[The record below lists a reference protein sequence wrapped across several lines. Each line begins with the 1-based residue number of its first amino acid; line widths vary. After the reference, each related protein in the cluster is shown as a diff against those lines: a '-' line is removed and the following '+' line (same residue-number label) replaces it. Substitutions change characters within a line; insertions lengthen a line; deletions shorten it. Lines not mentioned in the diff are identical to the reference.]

1 MTQKNYD
8 LEFETISVRGAS
20 GGDKTTGAIS
30 YPIYQSAT
38 FKHPELNKSTGYD
51 YSRTNNPTR
60 EEVEKTLNLLEC
72 GLGALAFST
81 GVAAITACIHLF
93 KPGDH
98 IIISEDL
105 YGGTFR
111 LFNDIY
117 STFGIKA
124 SFIDTSNISEIEKEI
139 LENTKGI
146 FIETPSNPLMRV
158 SDISS
163 ISNICKSKNLILIV
177 DNTFLTPYF
186 QKPLLL
192 GADIVVHSGTKFLGG
207 HNDVLAGFIVSNNE
221 NILEKLKI
229 IQNSTG
235 AVLSSFDSWLILRG
249 IKTLHIRLEKSQEN
263 AIILANYLK
272 ANRNIEKVYY
282 VGLEDNIGYKVNSI
296 QSTGFGSMI
305 SFRVKNLDIIPK
317 ILKKL
322 KVISFAESL
331 GGVETLI
338 TYPHTQTHSEI
349 PKYLKDKLGVDEKL
363 LRLSVGIEN
372 INDLIK
378 DLEIVLGD
386 QE

>member
-1 MTQKNYD
+1 MTQKNYN

-51 YSRTNNPTR
+51 YSRTSNPTR
-60 EEVEKTLNLLEC
+60 EEVEKTLNLLEG

-117 STFGIKA
+117 SIYGIKS
-124 SFIDTSNISEIEKEI
+124 SFIDTSDINKVKNEI
-139 LENTKGI
+139 LENTKCI

-158 SDISS
+158 SDISL
-163 ISNICKSKNLILIV
+163 ISNICKNKNLILIV

-221 NILEKLKI
+221 NILKKLKV

-235 AVLSSFDSWLILRG
+235 ATLSSFDSWLILRG
-249 IKTLHIRLEKSQEN
+249 LKTLHIRLEKSQEN
-263 AIILANYLK
+263 AIVLANYLK
-272 ANRNIEKVYY
+272 GNKNIEKVYY
-282 VGLEDNIGYKVNSI
+282 VGLEDHIGYKVNSL

-305 SFRVKNLDIIPK
+305 SFRVKNKDTISK
-317 ILKKL
+317 ILKEL
-322 KVISFAESL
+322 KVIAFAESL

-349 PKYLKDKLGVDEKL
+349 PKGLKDKLGVDENL
-363 LRLSVGIEN
+363 LRISVGLEN

-378 DLEIVLGD
+378 DLERVLED
-386 QE
+386 

>member
-1 MTQKNYD
+1 MTQKNYN
-8 LEFETISVRGAS
+8 LQFETLSVRGAS
-20 GGDKTTGAIS
+20 GGDNITGAIS

-38 FKHPELNKSTGYD
+38 FRHPELNKSTGYD

-60 EEVEKTLNLLEC
+60 EEVEKTLNLLER

-81 GVAAITACIHLF
+81 GVSAITACIHLF
-93 KPGDH
+93 RPGDH
-98 IIISEDL
+98 IIVSEDL

-117 STFGIKA
+117 SIYGIKS
-124 SFIDTSNISEIEKEI
+124 SFVDTSEISKIEDEIK
-139 LENTKGI
+139 ENTKGI

-158 SDISS
+158 SNISLISDICR
-163 ISNICKSKNLILIV
+163 IKDLILIV

-192 GADIVVHSGTKFLGG
+192 GADIVIHSGTKFLGG

-221 NILEKLKI
+221 NLLKKLKV

-235 AVLSSFDSWLILRG
+235 ATLSSFDSWLILRG
-249 IKTLHIRLEKSQEN
+249 LKTLHIRLEKSQEN
-263 AIILANYLK
+263 AIMLSNYLRK
-272 ANRNIEKVYY
+272 NKNIEKVYY
-282 VGLEDNIGYKVNSI
+282 VGLKDHVGYEVNSL
-296 QSTGFGSMI
+296 QATGFGSMI
-305 SFRVKNLDIIPK
+305 SFRVKDITMIPK

-322 KVISFAESL
+322 EVISFAESL

-338 TYPHTQTHSEI
+338 TYPHTQTHSEM
-349 PKYLKDKLGVDEKL
+349 PKDLKDRLGVDEKL

-378 DLEIVLGD
+378 DLERVLG
-386 QE
+386 E

>member
-1 MTQKNYD
+1 MTQKNYN

-51 YSRTNNPTR
+51 YSRTSNPTR
-60 EEVEKTLNLLEC
+60 EEVEKTLNLLEG

-117 STFGIKA
+117 SIYGIKS
-124 SFIDTSNISEIEKEI
+124 SFIDTSDINKVKNEI
-139 LENTKGI
+139 LENTKCI

-158 SDISS
+158 SDISL
-163 ISNICKSKNLILIV
+163 ISNICKNKNLILIV

-221 NILEKLKI
+221 NILKKLKV

-235 AVLSSFDSWLILRG
+235 ATLSSFDSWLILRG
-249 IKTLHIRLEKSQEN
+249 LKTLHIRLEKSQEN
-263 AIILANYLK
+263 AIVLANYLK
-272 ANRNIEKVYY
+272 GNKNIEKVYY
-282 VGLEDNIGYKVNSI
+282 VGLEDHIGYKVNSL

-305 SFRVKNLDIIPK
+305 SFRVKNKDTISK
-317 ILKKL
+317 ILKEL
-322 KVISFAESL
+322 KVIAFAESL

-349 PKYLKDKLGVDEKL
+349 PKGLKDKLGVDENL
-363 LRLSVGIEN
+363 LRISVGIEN

-378 DLEIVLGD
+378 DLERVLED
-386 QE
+386 

>member
-117 STFGIKA
+117 SAFGIKA

-322 KVISFAESL
+322 KVISLAESL

>member
-1 MTQKNYD
+1 MTQKKYD

-20 GGDKTTGAIS
+20 CGDNKTGAIS

-60 EEVEKTLNLLEC
+60 EEVEKTLNLLEG
-72 GLGALAFST
+72 GLGSLAFST

-98 IIISEDL
+98 IIVSEDL

-117 STFGIKA
+117 SIYGIKS
-124 SFIDTSNISEIEKEI
+124 SFVDTSNISEV
-139 LENTKGI
+139 ENKISKKTKGI

-158 SDISS
+158 SDIAS
-163 ISNICKSKNLILIV
+163 ISNICKTKDLILIV

-192 GADIVVHSGTKFLGG
+192 GADIVIHSGTKFLGG

-221 NILEKLKI
+221 NILKKLKV

-235 AVLSSFDSWLILRG
+235 AVLSAFDSWLILRG
-249 IKTLHIRLEKSQEN
+249 LKTLHIRLEKSQEN

-272 ANRNIEKVYY
+272 RNKNIEKVYY
-282 VGLEDNIGYKVNSI
+282 VGLEDHIGYEINTL

-305 SFRVKNLDIIPK
+305 SFRVKDVNIIPK
-317 ILKKL
+317 MLKEL

-338 TYPHTQTHSEI
+338 TYPHTQTHSEM
-349 PKYLKDKLGVDEKL
+349 PKDLKDKLGVDEKL

-378 DLEIVLGD
+378 DLESVLEG
-386 QE
+386 

>member
-1 MTQKNYD
+1 MTQKNYN

-51 YSRTNNPTR
+51 YSRTSNPTR
-60 EEVEKTLNLLEC
+60 EEVEKTLNLLEG

-117 STFGIKA
+117 SIYGIKS
-124 SFIDTSNISEIEKEI
+124 SFIDTSDINKVKNEI
-139 LENTKGI
+139 LENTKCI

-158 SDISS
+158 SDISL
-163 ISNICKSKNLILIV
+163 ISNICKNKNLILIV

-221 NILEKLKI
+221 NILKKLKV

-235 AVLSSFDSWLILRG
+235 ATLSSFDSWLILRG
-249 IKTLHIRLEKSQEN
+249 LKTLHIRLEKSQEN
-263 AIILANYLK
+263 AIVLANYLK
-272 ANRNIEKVYY
+272 GNKNIEKVYY
-282 VGLEDNIGYKVNSI
+282 VGLEDHIGYKVNSL

-305 SFRVKNLDIIPK
+305 SFRVKNKDIISK
-317 ILKKL
+317 ILKEL
-322 KVISFAESL
+322 KVIAFAESL

-349 PKYLKDKLGVDEKL
+349 PKGLKDKLGVDENL
-363 LRLSVGIEN
+363 LRISVGIEN

-378 DLEIVLGD
+378 DLERVLED
-386 QE
+386 

>member
-1 MTQKNYD
+1 MTQKKYD

-20 GGDKTTGAIS
+20 CGDNKTGAIS

-60 EEVEKTLNLLEC
+60 EEVEKTLNLLEG
-72 GLGALAFST
+72 GLGSLAFST

-98 IIISEDL
+98 IIVSEDL

-117 STFGIKA
+117 SIYGIKS
-124 SFIDTSNISEIEKEI
+124 SFVDTSNISEV
-139 LENTKGI
+139 ENKISKKTKGI

-158 SDISS
+158 SDIAS
-163 ISNICKSKNLILIV
+163 ISNICKTKDLILIV

-192 GADIVVHSGTKFLGG
+192 GADIVIHSGTKFLGG

-221 NILEKLKI
+221 NILKKLKV

-235 AVLSSFDSWLILRG
+235 AVLSAFDSWLILRG
-249 IKTLHIRLEKSQEN
+249 LKTLHIRLEKSQEN

-272 ANRNIEKVYY
+272 RNKNIEKVYY
-282 VGLEDNIGYKVNSI
+282 VGLEDHIGYEINTL

-305 SFRVKNLDIIPK
+305 SFRVKDVNIIPK
-317 ILKKL
+317 ILKEL

-338 TYPHTQTHSEI
+338 TYPHTQTHSEM
-349 PKYLKDKLGVDEKL
+349 PKDLKDKLGVDEKL

-378 DLEIVLGD
+378 DLESVLEG
-386 QE
+386 

>member
-1 MTQKNYD
+1 MTQKNYN

-38 FKHPELNKSTGYD
+38 SKHPELNKSTGYD
-51 YSRTNNPTR
+51 YSRTSNPTR
-60 EEVEKTLNLLEC
+60 EEVEKTLNLLEG

-117 STFGIKA
+117 SIYGIKS
-124 SFIDTSNISEIEKEI
+124 SFIDTSDINKVKNEI
-139 LENTKGI
+139 LENTKCI

-158 SDISS
+158 SDISL
-163 ISNICKSKNLILIV
+163 ISNICKNKNLILIV

-221 NILEKLKI
+221 NILKKLKV

-235 AVLSSFDSWLILRG
+235 ATLSSFDSWLILRG
-249 IKTLHIRLEKSQEN
+249 LKTLHIRLEKSQEN
-263 AIILANYLK
+263 AIVLANYLK
-272 ANRNIEKVYY
+272 GNKNIEKVYY
-282 VGLEDNIGYKVNSI
+282 VGLEDHIGYKVNSL

-305 SFRVKNLDIIPK
+305 SFRVKNKDTISK
-317 ILKKL
+317 ILKEL
-322 KVISFAESL
+322 KVIAFAESL

-349 PKYLKDKLGVDEKL
+349 PKGLKDKLGVDENL
-363 LRLSVGIEN
+363 LRISVGIEN

-378 DLEIVLGD
+378 DLERVLED
-386 QE
+386 

>member
-1 MTQKNYD
+1 MTQKNYN

-51 YSRTNNPTR
+51 YSRTSNPTR
-60 EEVEKTLNLLEC
+60 EEVEKTLNLLEG

-117 STFGIKA
+117 SIYGIRS
-124 SFIDTSNISEIEKEI
+124 SFIDTSDINKVKNEI
-139 LENTKGI
+139 LENTKCI

-158 SDISS
+158 SDISL
-163 ISNICKSKNLILIV
+163 ISNICKNKNLILIV

-221 NILEKLKI
+221 NILKKLKV

-235 AVLSSFDSWLILRG
+235 ATLSSFDSWLILRG
-249 IKTLHIRLEKSQEN
+249 LKTLHIRLEKSQEN
-263 AIILANYLK
+263 AIVLANYLK
-272 ANRNIEKVYY
+272 GNKNIEKVYY
-282 VGLEDNIGYKVNSI
+282 VGLEDHIGYKVNSL

-305 SFRVKNLDIIPK
+305 SFRVKNKDTISK
-317 ILKKL
+317 ILKEL
-322 KVISFAESL
+322 KVIAFAESL

-349 PKYLKDKLGVDEKL
+349 PKGLKDKLGVDENL
-363 LRLSVGIEN
+363 LRISVGIEN

-378 DLEIVLGD
+378 DLERVLED
-386 QE
+386 